1 MHKLLSFIV
10 DIISVGLDRDFIVI
24 GNINI
29 RKIDNTAKKVT
40 IPTIYVVFIILF
52 YLIANAVKC
61 TPSIAGSSFNISSF
75 RLISDSNF

>member
-1 MHKLLSFIV
+1 VNLLYKYTQIPIPRSFIV

-52 YLIANAVKC
+52 YLIANAVK
-61 TPSIAGSSFNISSF
+61 
-75 RLISDSNF
+75 